1 MASPRPQA
9 APASVTRLR
18 QRYHGVRAATIGL
31 AAPLS
36 PEDQLVQSMP
46 DASPTKWHLAHTTW
60 FFETFVLSRF
70 VPGYRP
76 VDERY
81 AYLFNSY
88 YEAVG
93 PRQPRPQRGAL
104 TRPSLE
110 EVRAYRDLID
120 ERMATF
126 IDEGPDSGDA
136 LDRIELGLQHEQ
148 QHQEL
153 ILTDIQHALWSNPMR
168 PAYVPDAGGSADSFR
183 NELRAPPPIRSGTD
197 DRKEKQAAPWTVHPG
212 GLIEIGFAGK
222 GFSFDNERPRHRV
235 HLEPFLLARGPV
247 TAGDYLHFVDD
258 GGYRRPDLWLSD
270 GWAAVQAHG
279 WTAPL
284 YWEERSGAWSEF
296 TLRGTRLLDLDA
308 PVSHV
313 SFFEADAYARWAGA
327 RLPTEAEWE
336 TVAAAAETN
345 GHFVESGS
353 LVPRPS
359 VVGSAG
365 APAQMFGDVWEW
377 TGSAYLPYPRFRPL
391 EGELGEYNGKFMS
404 GQMVLR
410 GGSCFTP
417 RSHIRATYRN
427 FFPPATRWQMSGIR
441 LARWD

>member
-1 MASPRPQA
+1 MA
-9 APASVTRLR
+9 VHTD
-18 QRYHGVRAATIGL
+18 RAALRAAALRGRYDDVRDVTTGL

-36 PEDQLVQSMP
+36 AEDQIVQSMP

-88 YEAVG
+88 YEALG
-93 PRQPRPQRGAL
+93 PRQPRPRRGAL
-104 TRPSLE
+104 TRPPLAD
-110 EVRAYRDLID
+110 VRAYREAID
-120 ERMATF
+120 ERMEAF
-126 IDEGPDSGDA
+126 LDDLPAAPGDA
-136 LDRIELGLQHEQ
+136 RERTELGLHHEQ

-153 ILTDIQHALWSNPMR
+153 ILTDIHHALWSNPLR
-168 PAYVPDAGGSADSFR
+168 PAYRTDGRRRPSVASATAPALEWTSHAGG
-183 NELRAPPPIRSGTD
+183 L
-197 DRKEKQAAPWTVHPG
+197 
-212 GLIEIGFAGK
+212 LEIGHDGR

-235 HLEPFLLARGPV
+235 YLEPFGLARRPV
-247 TAGDYLHFVDD
+247 TGGEYLRFLDD
-258 GGYRRPDLWLSD
+258 GGYRRPELWLSD
-270 GWAAVQAHG
+270 GWAAVQEHG
-279 WTAPL
+279 WMAPL
-284 YWEERSGAWSEF
+284 YWERGHGSWSEF
-296 TLRGTRLLDLDA
+296 TLAGMGALDLDA

-336 TVAAAAETN
+336 AVASACPVEGNLLDSGALAPGAEGRAADGGPPIADAA
-345 GHFVESGS
+345 H
-353 LVPRPS
+353 PR
-359 VVGSAG
+359 
-365 APAQMFGDVWEW
+365 QMFGDVWEW
-377 TGSAYLPYPRFRPL
+377 TGGAYLPYPRFRPL

-417 RSHIRATYRN
+417 GSHIRASYRN
-427 FFPPATRWQMSGIR
+427 FFPPQARWQMSGVR

>member
-1 MASPRPQA
+1 
-9 APASVTRLR
+9 
-18 QRYHGVRAATIGL
+18 
-31 AAPLS
+31 
-36 PEDQLVQSMP
+36 MP

-70 VPGYRP
+70 VPAYRP

-93 PRQPRPQRGAL
+93 PRPPRPRRSTI

-110 EVRAYRDLID
+110 EVHAYRSAID
-120 ERMATF
+120 ERMDALLDAGTS
-126 IDEGPDSGDA
+126 DHGDA
-136 LDRIELGLQHEQ
+136 LDRTELGLNHEQ

-153 ILTDIQHALWSNPMR
+153 ILTDIHHALWSNPLR
-168 PAYVPDAGGSADSFR
+168 PTYAERHSEGSTSPESAS
-183 NELRAPPPIRSGTD
+183 PG
-197 DRKEKQAAPWTVHPG
+197 PWVGHPG
-212 GLIEIGFAGK
+212 GLVEVGHGGE

-235 HLEPFLLARGPV
+235 YLEPFALGRRPV
-247 TAGDYLHFVDD
+247 MTADYAQFIDD

-270 GWAAVQAHG
+270 GWAAVQEQG

-284 YWEERSGAWSEF
+284 YWQREGEGWIEF
-296 TLRGTRLLDLDA
+296 TLAGARPLDPDA

-313 SFFEADAYARWAGA
+313 SFYEADAYARWAGA

-336 TVAAAAETN
+336 VIAASCPVD
-345 GHFVESGS
+345 GHFLESHAFA
-353 LVPRPS
+353 PRP
-359 VVGSAG
+359 G
-365 APAQMFGDVWEW
+365 ADDPSDRPHQMFGDVWEW

-417 RSHIRATYRN
+417 QSHIRATYRN
-427 FFPPATRWQMSGIR
+427 FFPPSTRWQMSGIR
-441 LARWD
+441 LAHWD

>member
-1 MASPRPQA
+1 MASHRTEVAPPPA
-9 APASVTRLR
+9 AGLRARYPA
-18 QRYHGVRAATIGL
+18 VRTATMGL
-31 AAPLS
+31 AARLS
-36 PEDQLVQSMP
+36 AEDQLVQSMP

-70 VPGYRP
+70 VPGYRA

-93 PRQPRPQRGAL
+93 PRPPRPRRGAM
-104 TRPSLE
+104 TRPSLD
-110 EVRAYRDLID
+110 EVHAYRDTID
-120 ERMATF
+120 ERMESFLHGQPESA
-126 IDEGPDSGDA
+126 DV

-153 ILTDIQHALWSNPMR
+153 ILTDIHHALWSNPLR
-168 PAYVPDAGGSADSFR
+168 PAYGPGASAPDTGVV
-183 NELRAPPPIRSGTD
+183 I
-197 DRKEKQAAPWTVHPG
+197 AAPALEWTPHPG
-212 GLIEIGFAGK
+212 GLVEIGHAGSAFA
-222 GFSFDNERPRHRV
+222 FDNERPRHRTF
-235 HLEPFLLARGPV
+235 LEPFRLARRAV
-247 TAGDYLHFVDD
+247 TAGEYLQFVED
-258 GGYRRPDLWLSD
+258 GAYRRPELWLSD

-279 WTAPL
+279 WTAPH
-284 YWEERSGAWSEF
+284 YWDRGPDGWTEF
-296 TLRGTRLLDLDA
+296 TLAGTEPLRLDA

-313 SFFEADAYARWAGA
+313 SYYEAEAFARWAGA
-327 RLPTEAEWE
+327 RLPAEVEWE
-336 TVAAAAETN
+336 TLAAAVPIAGN
-345 GHFVESGS
+345 FAESGA
-353 LVPRPS
+353 LAPRPAS
-359 VVGSAG
+359 EVTAG

-377 TGSAYLPYPRFRPL
+377 TASAYLPFPRFRPL
-391 EGELGEYNGKFMS
+391 DGELGEYNGKFMS

-427 FFPPATRWQMSGIR
+427 FFPPGARWQMSGLR